1 VSEDHAIATLVLHGS
16 VVFFAGML
24 AGLPYGVL
32 RVRGGTP
39 ESLDDWRVG
48 HVQNLQNGLLL
59 LIAGACTSY
68 LDLSEAAAAVMVYS
82 LVISAYTD
90 MGAWL
95 IRPITGH
102 TGLLPTPPIANV
114 AVFILFS
121 VTLLGQFIGV
131 AILIYGA
138 FVRWASQS
146 AA

>member
-1 VSEDHAIATLVLHGS
+1 MSEDHAIATLVLHGS

-24 AGLPYGVL
+24 AGLPYGAL

-39 ESLDDWRVG
+39 ESLNNWRVA

-68 LDLSEAAAAVMVYS
+68 LDLAAAAAAVMVYS
-82 LVISAYTD
+82 LVIAAYTD

-114 AVFILFS
+114 AAFILFS

-131 AILIYGA
+131 AIFIYGA
-138 FVRWASQS
+138 FERWASQG
-146 AA
+146 AP